1 MNAGGKT
8 RMARKIIVLGEVR
21 DGSLRNVSFEAIAA
35 AKTAS
40 EGGEVVG
47 VLIGDSVTALSGEL
61 IHYGADRVITVEDE
75 KLKQYTP
82 DGYSQALMAVIDAE
96 SPEGL
101 ILGHTSLGKDLAPK
115 VAAKL
120 NSGLISDVTGLEV
133 AGGNLVFTRP
143 IYSGKAFEKK
153 IVTDGLV
160 FATIRP
166 NNISPLEKDESRTGE
181 ASSLSAEIKDLR
193 TIIKEVV
200 RKASEGVDLS
210 EAKVIIAGGRGVKSE
225 EGFEPLKE
233 LAKVL
238 NGAVGASRGACD
250 ADYCDYSLQIGQTGK
265 VVTPDLYIACG
276 ISGAIQHLAGMSN
289 SKVIV
294 AINKDP
300 EANIFKV
307 ADYGIV
313 GDLFEVVPLLTEEF
327 RKILVNA

>member
-1 MNAGGKT
+1 MS
-8 RMARKIIVLGEVR
+8 RKVLVLGEVR

-35 AKTAS
+35 GKTVA

-47 VLIGDSVTALSGEL
+47 VLVGQTVSALAAEL
-61 IHYGADRVITVEDE
+61 IQYGADRVVVVEDE
-75 KLKQYTP
+75 KLNQYTS
-82 DGYSQALMAVIDAE
+82 DGFSQALLAVIDQE
-96 SPEGL
+96 KPEGL
-101 ILGHTSLGKDLAPK
+101 VLGHTALGKDLSPRIAG
-115 VAAKL
+115 KL
-120 NSGLISDVTGLEV
+120 SSGLISDATAVEE
-133 AGGNLVFTRP
+133 AGGNIVFTRP

-153 IVTDGLV
+153 IVTDGLI
-160 FATIRP
+160 FATVRP
-166 NNISPLEKDESRTGE
+166 NNIAPLQKDESKTGE
-181 ASSLSAEIKDLR
+181 VTSLTVEIKDLR

-210 EAKVIIAGGRGVKSE
+210 EAKVVISGGRGVKSA

-233 LAKVL
+233 LAQVL
-238 NGAVGASRGACD
+238 GGAVGASRGACD

-327 RKILVNA
+327 KKLKVHS

>member
-1 MNAGGKT
+1 
-8 RMARKIIVLGEVR
+8 MARKVLVLGEVR
-21 DGSLRNVSFEAIAA
+21 DGSLRNVSFEAVAA

-47 VLIGDSVTALSGEL
+47 VLIGNSVSALADEM
-61 IHYGADRVITVEDE
+61 IHYGADRVVTVEDE

-82 DGYSQALMAVIDAE
+82 DGFSQALMAVIDSE

-101 ILGHTSLGKDLAPK
+101 IFGHTALGKDLAPK
-115 VAAKL
+115 IAAKL
-120 NSGLISDVTGLEV
+120 ESGLISDVTSLEE

-153 IVTDGLV
+153 IVTDGLL

-166 NNISPLEKDESRTGE
+166 NNITPLEKDESRSGDA
-181 ASSLSAEIKDLR
+181 ASVAAEIKDLR

-233 LAKVL
+233 LASVL

-327 RKILVNA
+327 KKLKVNA

>member
-1 MNAGGKT
+1 
-8 RMARKIIVLGEVR
+8 MARKVLVLGEVR

-35 AKTAS
+35 ARTVA

-47 VLIGDSVTALSGEL
+47 VLIGETVSVLGKEFLSS
-61 IHYGADRVITVEDE
+61 GADRVVIVENE
-75 KLKQYTP
+75 KLKQYTS
-82 DGYSQALMAVIDAE
+82 DGYAQAILAVIDQE
-96 SPEGL
+96 DPDGL
-101 ILGHTSLGKDLAPK
+101 IIGHTALGKDLSPK
-115 VAAKL
+115 IAAKL
-120 NSGLISDVTGLEV
+120 SSGLISDATALEA
-133 AGGNLVFTRP
+133 AGGNIVFTRP

-153 IVTDGLV
+153 IVTDGFI

-166 NNISPLEKDESRTGE
+166 NNIAPLEKDENRSGE
-181 ASSLSAEIKDLR
+181 VASLSVDIKDLR

-210 EAKVIIAGGRGVKSE
+210 EAKVIVSGGRGVKSAD
-225 EGFEPLKE
+225 GFKPLKE
-233 LAKVL
+233 LAQVL
-238 NGAVGASRGACD
+238 GGAVGASRGACD
-250 ADYCDYSLQIGQTGK
+250 ADYCDYSMQIGQTGK

-294 AINKDP
+294 AINKDA
-300 EANIFKV
+300 EANIFNV

-327 RKILVNA
+327 KKLKVHS

>member
-1 MNAGGKT
+1 
-8 RMARKIIVLGEVR
+8 MARKVVVLGEVR
-21 DGSLRNVSFEAIAA
+21 DGALRNVSFEAVAA
-35 AKTAS
+35 AKTVA

-47 VLIGDSVTALSGEL
+47 VLVGDSVSALAESF
-61 IHYGADRVITVEDE
+61 IHHGADRVIVVEE
-75 KLKQYTP
+75 ANLKQYTP
-82 DGYSQALMAVIDAE
+82 DGFSQALLAVVE
-96 SPEGL
+96 QEQPEG
-101 ILGHTSLGKDLAPK
+101 IVLGHTALGKDLAPK

-120 NSGLISDVTGLEV
+120 DSGLISDATGVEA
-133 AGGNLVFTRP
+133 AGGNILFTRP

-153 IVTDGLV
+153 MATDKLI

-166 NNISPLEKDESRTGE
+166 NNIAPLEKDESRGGDV
-181 ASSLSAEIKDLR
+181 SSLAVQIKDLR

-200 RKASEGVDLS
+200 RKASQGVDLS
-210 EAKVIIAGGRGVKSE
+210 EAKVVVSGGRGVKSK
-225 EGFEPLKE
+225 EGFEPLQE
-233 LAKVL
+233 LANVL
-238 NGAVGASRGACD
+238 GGAVGASRGACD

-313 GDLFEVVPLLTEEF
+313 GDLFEVVPMLTEEF
-327 RKILVNA
+327 KKLKVHS